1 MARHVYLDS
10 GKLRAPRRRVQL
22 VVGWIAL
29 LAIFVV
35 AWQLAQLEPALAPL
49 VFAALAGLLASFIVL
64 AVVRAAR
71 STFTEDLQAVDLARL
86 REDVAGAVAKARA
99 MLGKPLAGQQQAM
112 VLSSLGCCAEDEGDF
127 VEAAKIFVRAEGTLR
142 ATPMPAMVRAQS
154 LALVAARR
162 AFAHAALGDLQ
173 RARATLATT
182 RLRDAFPSAMTF
194 ARRAELVISAR
205 EGAFDRLA
213 TQLRASETLLRNSA
227 GWRDRMLV
235 QALTRLCVSRNGT
248 NEVLEVEPRLREWI
262 VAVVGPSIEPV
273 VRAVP

>member
-10 GKLRAPRRRVQL
+10 GDVRAPRRRVQL
-22 VVGWIAL
+22 VVFWIAL
-29 LAIFVV
+29 LVLFVA
-35 AWQLAQLEPALAPL
+35 AWQIAQAEPMLAPL
-49 VFAALAGLLASFIVL
+49 VLAGFASLLVAVIVA
-64 AVVRAAR
+64 AVVRVSR
-71 STFTEDLQAVDLARL
+71 STFTLDLRAVDLARL

-99 MLGKPLAGQQQAM
+99 MLKQPLGGQQQAM

-127 VEAAKIFVRAEGTLR
+127 AEAAEIFVRAEGTLR
-142 ATPMPAMVRAQS
+142 ATPMPAISRSQW
-154 LALVAARR
+154 LAVVAARR

-182 RLRDAFPSAMTF
+182 RLRDAFPTATTF

-213 TQLRASETLLRNSA
+213 SELRASETTLRNSA
-227 GWRDRMLV
+227 GWRDRVLV
-235 QALTRLCVSRNGT
+235 QALTRLCGSKD
-248 NEVLEVEPRLREWI
+248 VLEVEPRLREWI

-273 VRAVP
+273 LRVVS